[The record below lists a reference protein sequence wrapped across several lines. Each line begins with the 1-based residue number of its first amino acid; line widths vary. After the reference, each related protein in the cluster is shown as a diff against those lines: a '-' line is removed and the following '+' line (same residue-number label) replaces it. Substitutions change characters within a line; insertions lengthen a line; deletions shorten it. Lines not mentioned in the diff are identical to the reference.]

1 MLIFKTAKAKR
12 VAKAAWEIVNPGYID
27 SPVVR
32 YRLKH
37 DDDHLD
43 LTITLGYCLEISIG
57 DKLNGKRMTMLRA
70 KRVKQI
76 NDYIID
82 EFHDGDWTKFIFDAL
97 DKARKTRKDAR
108 KLDFESLAKM
118 KAKESF
124 TIVKGDKAAHE

>member
-12 VAKAAWEIVNPGYID
+12 VAKAAWEIINPGYID

-32 YRLKH
+32 YRLNH
-37 DDDHLD
+37 GEDHID
-43 LTITLGYCLEISIG
+43 LTITLGYCLEVSIG
-57 DKLNGKRMTMLRA
+57 DSLNGKRMTMLKA

-82 EFHDGDWTKFIFDAL
+82 VFHDGDWTKFIFDAL
-97 DKARKTRKDAR
+97 NEARKTRKDAR

-124 TIVKGDKAAHE
+124 AVVDGGKAAHE